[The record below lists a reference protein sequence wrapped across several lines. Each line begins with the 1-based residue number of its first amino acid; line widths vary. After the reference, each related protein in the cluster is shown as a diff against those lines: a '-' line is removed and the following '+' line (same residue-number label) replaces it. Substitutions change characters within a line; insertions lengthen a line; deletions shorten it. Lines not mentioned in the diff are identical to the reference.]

1 MLACVRGY
9 NAAPS
14 ELNDGSNRKFNIC
27 RLLLDKG
34 GNIKMF
40 TKEGINNPLHWTC
53 YFSDILTTR
62 LLV

>member
-9 NAAPS
+9 NASPS
-14 ELNDGSNRKFNIC
+14 ELNDGSNRKYYIC
-27 RLLLDKG
+27 KMLLDKDA
-34 GNIKMF
+34 NIKMF

-53 YFSDILTTR
+53 YFSDILATK